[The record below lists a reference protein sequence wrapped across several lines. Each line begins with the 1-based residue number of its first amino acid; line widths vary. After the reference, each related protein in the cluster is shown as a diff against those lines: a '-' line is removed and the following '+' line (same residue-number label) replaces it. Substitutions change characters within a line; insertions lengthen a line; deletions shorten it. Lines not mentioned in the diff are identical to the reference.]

1 MEVTIKMKLTE
12 NLTEGIENFKAS
24 FFEKNADVVRHSA
37 EKSIEKLE
45 KNKKIK
51 DIGFSKNKISD
62 RKL

>member
-1 MEVTIKMKLTE
+1 MEATIKMKLAE
-12 NLTEGIENFKAS
+12 NLTEGLENFKAS
-24 FFEKNADVVRHSA
+24 FFEKNADIVRHSA

>member
-1 MEVTIKMKLTE
+1 MKLAK
-12 NLTEGIENFKAS
+12 NLTEGLENFKAS
-24 FFEKNADVVRHSA
+24 FFEKNADIVRHSA